1 MEKNIL
7 PIKKA
12 VLVFFVFACGYFLS
26 CLLRAITATLSP
38 VLTTEFNLL
47 AGDLGLL
54 AGGYFL
60 GFASMQIP
68 LGYLLDKH
76 GPKKIVSSFLLI
88 AIVGTASF
96 ALAQS
101 FAGLL
106 ISRILIGVG
115 VSACLMGPLTGY
127 RIWFADEYQ
136 QRGNS
141 WMLMIASTGF
151 VFSTLPVQILLTIF
165 GWRWVFG
172 GITIL
177 IFIVIILILLF
188 IPSWKNET
196 DNNNEKNFGSLSDIW
211 KNKFFRS
218 TIPLGLFNYGG
229 MIAIQTLWAGPWM
242 VRVAGYNPLESATG
256 LFWINTTMLIAFFVW
271 GYILPKITKFGL
283 ETMKLMKFG
292 LPISYLFLLVI
303 IISGENAGAIHFTIY
318 ILTSIVLTLTQPA
331 IALSFPAS
339 LAGKSLTS
347 FNLLIFL
354 GTFIMQWGIGLV
366 IDMCRFLGKGEIQ
379 SFQISFFI
387 YLLICIFSYLYF
399 IFNNKNLKNE

>member
-12 VLVFFVFACGYFLS
+12 ALVFFVFACGYFLS

-68 LGYLLDKH
+68 LGYLLDKQ
-76 GPKKIVSSFLLI
+76 GPKKIISSFLLI

-96 ALAQS
+96 AIAQS

-151 VFSTLPVQILLTIF
+151 VFSTLPVQILLPIF